1 MTAVLLSSRRWKVTT
16 PACSAP
22 CSLVQAMR
30 WSGVCSVMTASNSLV
45 LAGHL
50 RRPVRMRVVE
60 LADLLDALHELGEL
74 LELRPLVVR
83 GADGDLDVD
92 GLLDVG
98 HGMCSFFALCG
109 VVPGRPAARRQDVR
123 PARHIGRPMPLTL
136 VTGPANAEKARVVLG
151 RLRAVLDREPI
162 LVVPTLP
169 DVDRYRRE
177 LAEDHELVF
186 GARVETFDRLL
197 GEVARRAG
205 VTGGVL
211 GRLARE
217 RVAASAAARARL
229 ELLAGSAATP
239 GFPGAACRLF
249 DELEEDRIGPARFIA
264 ALRAWAAEDAARQTY
279 ADELGRLYGAYRAEL
294 DRLGRRDE
302 TLRHAAALDAIR
314 EAPGRWGTTPVLFY
328 GFDDLS
334 VLQRDAIAALA
345 ATDAEVTAS
354 LTYEPGRHAF
364 AARGETVEALR
375 PVAAEVVA
383 LLPNAEHYAP
393 ESRAALHALERGLF
407 EEGSLAAA
415 RPRPARRGAAPVE
428 ADRRAHAVRRP
439 RRAGARGRGRPA
451 GGDPRSRA
459 QDADDEARAGAAAA
473 GDAIVFLE
481 GGGERAEL
489 ELVAAEV
496 ARLIRDEGVE
506 PEEIAVV
513 LRQPDEAAALLGQVF
528 DAYGI
533 PSR

>member
-1 MTAVLLSSRRWKVTT
+1 
-16 PACSAP
+16 
-22 CSLVQAMR
+22 
-30 WSGVCSVMTASNSLV
+30 
-45 LAGHL
+45 
-50 RRPVRMRVVE
+50 
-60 LADLLDALHELGEL
+60 
-74 LELRPLVVR
+74 
-83 GADGDLDVD
+83 
-92 GLLDVG
+92 
-98 HGMCSFFALCG
+98 
-109 VVPGRPAARRQDVR
+109 
-123 PARHIGRPMPLTL
+123 
-136 VTGPANAEKARVVLG
+136 
-151 RLRAVLDREPI
+151 
-162 LVVPTLP
+162 
-169 DVDRYRRE
+169 
-177 LAEDHELVF
+177 
-186 GARVETFDRLL
+186 
-197 GEVARRAG
+197 
-205 VTGGVL
+205 
-211 GRLARE
+211 
-217 RVAASAAARARL
+217 
-229 ELLAGSAATP
+229 
-239 GFPGAACRLF
+239 
-249 DELEEDRIGPARFIA
+249 
-264 ALRAWAAEDAARQTY
+264 
-279 ADELGRLYGAYRAEL
+279 
-294 DRLGRRDE
+294 
-302 TLRHAAALDAIR
+302 
-314 EAPGRWGTTPVLFY
+314 VLFY

-415 RPRPARRGAAPVE
+415 AAAPCSTRRRRRSRQTGELTLFDDLAARALGAE
-428 ADRRAHAVRRP
+428 ADPPGVIRA
-439 RRAGARGRGRPA
+439 
-451 GGDPRSRA
+451 SRA

-533 PSR
+533 PLALTRSAKLGHTPLGRGLVALLRAATGGTAATCSAGCARRGACAPRTASTASRPTSAGPARGPPRRPARCGRPSTPTRRSAPSTGSPTPRGAGRPSCSIA